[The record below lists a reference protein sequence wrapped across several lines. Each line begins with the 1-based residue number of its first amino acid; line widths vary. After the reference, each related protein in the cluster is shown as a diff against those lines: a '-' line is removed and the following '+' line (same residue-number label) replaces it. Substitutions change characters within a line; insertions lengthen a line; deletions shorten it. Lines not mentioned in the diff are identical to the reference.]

1 MDVPSMVQR
10 SGDQLIVRRV
20 VSGEQVI
27 LGNYIKSEQS
37 PEPAVVDDV
46 QPQSR
51 LPQCRV
57 KRNYTCSHC
66 NYCTQN
72 PRDYLTH
79 LRDTHGE
86 KIVINECKRC
96 LYASRHYQKLV
107 RHMKMVHGCNVDA
120 ATPSSSTPADR
131 TELPEATQRPFVKRE
146 ALKPPKGRR
155 SYVRT
160 QKLRDSTLDNSIL
173 FQQLVA
179 SGLTD
184 LLQAVGD
191 SWSFASAD
199 NRSIE
204 DALKVEMDNT
214 RPLDEHAN
222 KMRKSMED
230 VDSSPRKRNRPIPN
244 LIPLAASP
252 PAAAGVRS
260 EKELLKPVP
269 MSTLMP
275 PEPKDQPN
283 QPPVD
288 FPIGLASSRISI
300 NLDTH
305 TKCTFCEL
313 SYDSTIE
320 LANHIATAHKE
331 DLIASLLQKS
341 IDDSKQNVFL
351 QTDTDSASSDMWKTL
366 LESSLCPPESAPK
379 GADGSESSARPSVV
393 DVDDE
398 VEIMENKSET
408 YCGVETAP
416 GYGEVTNTIPAG
428 QPNPP
433 GVMKKVFKCPHCSF
447 WASTASRFHVHIV
460 GHLNKK
466 PFECSLC
473 SYRSNW
479 RWDITKHIRLKTIRD
494 PSHKNAGVLMNDETG
509 RRNYTKYNKYITLM
523 QITDN
528 SVKDTTGS
536 YSKTLGGNAV
546 SDLITACNIDLQAIA
561 NMAGFKLLM
570 QDGKQP
576 SEELDS
582 TGQTATSAVELCDL
596 KCQICDYRGTSKEE
610 LMLHLA
616 NSHIGLGN
624 FALEDIDN
632 SGENEQVVERGSSK
646 PKNCTTSTVSN
657 SGTPTP
663 STSFS
668 SLSKPTANTSN
679 DSSTNGT
686 LTTSSSGAG
695 ERACLT
701 ELGDRLGEG
710 DNGSQ
715 KVAMPTWR
723 HNAPYRCG
731 HCHQVSNWKHVI
743 QRHCRLKHNG
753 NVFIELTNTERED
766 GSEIDGHRGGKQ
778 GGQTSFYVVDEGS
791 SMSTVPPLAPFS
803 MDEPGYS
810 ASSLEPIVEINDK
823 DTADLIGLDN
833 ILASTM
839 TLPHDG
845 FSLDHPDNDSSQ
857 GGMQLQCVSCDFHA
871 ESLNQLTEHLQLHI
885 VNGTPGGQTGVDT
898 DGENIEILAQ
908 GTVPTCLYYCPK
920 CPARFFHESHI
931 VLHLE
936 HHEPNDPSQS
946 VEASAVCRICSYRSA
961 TEEELEQ
968 HSEVHTAQYNK
979 NTTNLQLFLDE
990 HSIYRKPTLALL
1002 LRNGEQVLAVDPT
1015 TATAAAAPATNGGRS
1030 SSVKP
1035 SDVAS
1040 SSRKMKRLKPDHHQ
1054 HTDRTHRGNTE
1065 EKTPAIT
1072 KPTILLCK
1080 YCDNTFD
1087 GEVALNAH
1095 VRSHFTAVLTPSAV
1109 TYYASLNNT
1118 LNKEN
1123 KFELVVSGTQ
1133 TTMPLRYVYDNGRRK
1148 EWSTFSKSES
1158 VLLKL

>member
-27 LGNYIKSEQS
+27 LSNYIKSEQS
-37 PEPAVVDDV
+37 PEQVVDDV
-46 QPQSR
+46 QQSAR

-57 KRNYTCSHC
+57 KRNYTCSQC
-66 NYCTQN
+66 SYCSQN
-72 PRDYLTH
+72 PREYLTH

-107 RHMKMVHGCNVDA
+107 RHMKMVHGCAVDA
-120 ATPSSSTPADR
+120 VAAAPASSPADR
-131 TELPEATQRPFVKRE
+131 TGLPETAQQRSTVKRE
-146 ALKPPKGRR
+146 VLKPSKGRR
-155 SYVRT
+155 SYVRQT
-160 QKLRDSTLDNSIL
+160 LRDSTLDNSNF

-199 NRSIE
+199 NRYVQ

-214 RPLDEHAN
+214 ENITKPLDEQTN

-230 VDSSPRKRNRPIPN
+230 ADSSPRKRNRPIPN
-244 LIPLAASP
+244 LIPLAATSP
-252 PAAAGVRS
+252 VSVRS

-275 PEPKDQPN
+275 PEPKDQPK
-283 QPPVD
+283 PPVE
-288 FPIGLASSRISI
+288 FPIDLASSRISI

-313 SYDSTIE
+313 SYDSTFE

-341 IDDSKQNVFL
+341 IDDSKQNLFL

-366 LESSLCPPESAPK
+366 LESSLCPPESAAK
-379 GADGSESSARPSVV
+379 GAESETGAKPSVV
-393 DVDDE
+393 EEDD

-428 QPNPP
+428 QANPP

-528 SVKDTTGS
+528 SAKDTTGT

-570 QDGKQP
+570 QDGGGKQP
-576 SEELDS
+576 SEEMDS
-582 TGQTATSAVELCDL
+582 TGQPPTPAVEMCDL
-596 KCQICDYRGTSKEE
+596 KCQICDYRGTSKED

-616 NSHIGLGN
+616 NSHISLGGYS
-624 FALEDIDN
+624 LEDIDN
-632 SGENEQVVERGSSK
+632 TGENEPVVERGSSK
-646 PKNCTTSTVSN
+646 PKNCTTTTVSN
-657 SGTPTP
+657 SATPTP

-668 SLSKPTANTSN
+668 SLSKPSANTSN

-686 LTTSSSGAG
+686 LTTSSGAG
-695 ERACLT
+695 ERACLA
-701 ELGDRLGEG
+701 ELGERLGEG

-766 GSEIDGHRGGKQ
+766 GSEIDGQRGGKQ

-791 SMSTVPPLAPFS
+791 SMSVPPLAPFS
-803 MDEPGYS
+803 MDEPGCS
-810 ASSLEPIVEINDK
+810 VSSLEPIVEINDK

-839 TLPHDG
+839 TLPHDS
-845 FSLDHPDNDSSQ
+845 FNLDHPDNDSSQ

-871 ESLNQLTEHLQLHI
+871 ESFSQLTEHLQLHI
-885 VNGTPGGQTGVDT
+885 VNGTPGGQAGVDT
-898 DGENIEILAQ
+898 DGDNIEILAQ

-936 HHEPNDPSQS
+936 HHELNESPSA
-946 VEASAVCRICSYRSA
+946 EASICRICSYRSA

-968 HSEVHTAQYNK
+968 HSEVHTTQYNK

-1002 LRNGEQVLAVDPT
+1002 LRNGEQILAVNPT
-1015 TATAAAAPATNGGRS
+1015 TAAASAAPTTNGGRS
-1030 SSVKP
+1030 SSSSSSAKP
-1035 SDVAS
+1035 SDGAS
-1040 SSRKMKRLKPDHHQ
+1040 SSRKMKRLKPDHH
-1054 HTDRTHRGNTE
+1054 HTDRTRGNAE
-1065 EKTPAIT
+1065 EKTPAVT
-1072 KPTILLCK
+1072 KPTILLCE

-1087 GEVALNAH
+1087 GEQTLNAH
-1095 VRSHFTAVLTPSAV
+1095 VRSHFTAVLAPSAV

-1133 TTMPLRYVYDNGRRK
+1133 TSMPLRYVYDNGRRK

>member
-37 PEPAVVDDV
+37 SPEQVIDDV
-46 QPQSR
+46 QRSP

-66 NYCTQN
+66 SYCSQN
-72 PRDYLTH
+72 PREYLTH

-86 KIVINECKRC
+86 KIVINECQRC

-107 RHMKMVHGCNVDA
+107 RHMKMVHGCTVDA
-120 ATPSSSTPADR
+120 LAAAPPASPADR
-131 TELPEATQRPFVKRE
+131 SELPETTRRSTVKRE
-146 ALKPPKGRR
+146 RLQPWSGRR
-155 SYVRT
+155 K
-160 QKLRDSTLDNSIL
+160 KLRNSTLDNSTL

-184 LLQAVGD
+184 LLQAVQGE

-199 NRSIE
+199 NRYVQ

-214 RPLDEHAN
+214 ENITKSLDEHTN

-230 VDSSPRKRNRPIPN
+230 TDSSPRKRNRPIPN
-244 LIPLAASP
+244 LIPLAASSP
-252 PAAAGVRS
+252 VSVRS

-275 PEPKDQPN
+275 PEPKDQPK
-283 QPPVD
+283 PPVD
-288 FPIGLASSRISI
+288 FPIDLASSRISI

-313 SYDSTIE
+313 SYNSTFE

-341 IDDSKQNVFL
+341 IDDSKQSVFL

-379 GADGSESSARPSVV
+379 GAECAESSAKASVAE
-393 DVDDE
+393 DDD

-428 QPNPP
+428 QAKPP
-433 GVMKKVFKCPHCSF
+433 GVVKKVFKCPHCSF

-494 PSHKNAGVLMNDETG
+494 PSHKNATVLMNDETG

-528 SVKDTTGS
+528 S
-536 YSKTLGGNAV
+536 KTLGGSAV

-561 NMAGFKLLM
+561 NMADFKLLM
-570 QDGKQP
+570 HDGGGKQP
-576 SEELDS
+576 SEEVDS
-582 TGQTATSAVELCDL
+582 TGQTPTPTVEMCDL
-596 KCQICDYRGTSKEE
+596 KCQICDYRGTSKED

-616 NSHIGLGN
+616 NSHISLGSYS
-624 FALEDIDN
+624 LEDIDN
-632 SGENEQVVERGSSK
+632 TGESDPVVERGSSK
-646 PKNCTTSTVSN
+646 PKNCTATTVSN

-668 SLSKPTANTSN
+668 SLSKPTANTSH

-686 LTTSSSGAG
+686 LTTSSGAG
-695 ERACLT
+695 ERACLA

-766 GSEIDGHRGGKQ
+766 GSEIDGQSRGGKQ

-791 SMSTVPPLAPFS
+791 SMSVPPLAPFS
-803 MDEPGYS
+803 MDEPGCS

-833 ILASTM
+833 ILSSTM

-845 FSLDHPDNDSSQ
+845 FSLDHPDHDASQ

-885 VNGTPGGQTGVDT
+885 VNGTPGGQSTVDT
-898 DGENIEILAQ
+898 DGDNIEILAQ

-936 HHEPNDPSQS
+936 HHESNESQS
-946 VEASAVCRICSYRSA
+946 AEVSICHICSYRSA

-990 HSIYRKPTLALL
+990 NSIYRKPTLALL
-1002 LRNGEQVLAVDPT
+1002 LRNGEQVLAVDPS
-1015 TATAAAAPATNGGRS
+1015 TAAAAAAAGPATNGGRS
-1030 SSVKP
+1030 SSSSSSAKP

-1040 SSRKMKRLKPDHHQ
+1040 SSRKMKRLKPDHH
-1054 HTDRTHRGNTE
+1054 HSERTRGNTE
-1065 EKTPAIT
+1065 EKTPAVT
-1072 KPTILLCK
+1072 KPTILLCE

-1095 VRSHFTAVLTPSAV
+1095 VRSHFTAVLAPSAV